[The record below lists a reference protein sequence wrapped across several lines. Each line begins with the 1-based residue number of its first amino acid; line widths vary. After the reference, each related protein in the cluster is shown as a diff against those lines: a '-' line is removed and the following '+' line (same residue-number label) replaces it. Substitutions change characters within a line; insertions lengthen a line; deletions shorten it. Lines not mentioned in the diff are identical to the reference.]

1 MTSYIPCME
10 CKNRYGREYSK
21 ICDGFCDYAKAVKEK
36 KQLEAFKDFWAE
48 LYGKN
53 YGLSRDCV
61 PGIDYAFDR
70 FFNEAIKR
78 SDSA

>member
-36 KQLEAFKDFWAE
+36 KQLED
-48 LYGKN
+48 
-53 YGLSRDCV
+53 
-61 PGIDYAFDR
+61 DR
-70 FFNEAIKR
+70 RQNNEKAIKKQEPKVKELQEEF
-78 SDSA
+78 AKIKIKK